1 MNKRVRR
8 LSEELKALGVMESS
22 HLEGFYGNTIPG
34 LMGLMGLYGNTEPG
48 LKGLYGNTEPGLI
61 DLPAKRANERL
72 RGLAILESIHRLGE
86 NAKDRSLLDTAA
98 ALVSRSPGVDRP
110 IVVDAT
116 WIARVLERRLLK
128 EYPEAY
134 FTWKTR
140 RLAGGDRVSVTWQ
153 NGPDEEAVRAVVGM
167 YEGTRLSGEK
177 DRCWVSHWTPNPLLT
192 FLATKKDPSISDV
205 WTYAGGAFAPVVRKP
220 GHSMMWAISGMAA
233 VDLVRK

>member
-8 LSEELKALGVMESS
+8 LSEELKALGVMEGS
-22 HLEGFYGNTIPG
+22 HLEGLYGNTIPG
-34 LMGLMGLYGNTEPG
+34 LMGLI
-48 LKGLYGNTEPGLI
+48 GLYGNTEPGLI
-61 DLPAKRANERL
+61 GLPAKRANERL

-134 FTWKTR
+134 FTRKIR

-192 FLATKKDPSISDV
+192 FLATKDPSIGDV

-220 GHSMMWAISGMAA
+220 GPSMMWAISGMAA

>member
-8 LSEELKALGVMESS
+8 LSEELKALGVMEGSF
-22 HLEGFYGNTIPG
+22 LERIYGNTAPG
-34 LMGLMGLYGNTEPG
+34 LLGTV
-48 LKGLYGNTEPGLI
+48 
-61 DLPAKRANERL
+61 AQRASERL
-72 RGLAILESIHRLGE
+72 RGLAILDSIHRLGE

-98 ALVSRSPGVDRP
+98 ALVSRTPGVDRP

-116 WIARVLERRLLK
+116 WIALALERRLLE
-128 EYPEAY
+128 EYPKEW

-140 RLAGGDRVSVTWQ
+140 RLAGGDRVRVTWQ

-177 DRCWVSHWTPNPLLT
+177 DRCWVSHWTPNPLL
-192 FLATKKDPSISDV
+192 ATGDPSIGDV

-220 GHSMMWAISGMAA
+220 EPSMMWAISGMAA
-233 VDLVRK
+233 ERS